1 MQAMINA
8 FSEIK
13 DPRIERTRQHNLV
26 DIITVALCA
35 TIAGAEGYNEIED
48 WGRAKYWWLRKFLS
62 LPNKIPSHDTFN
74 RVFSMLDPA
83 KFQVAFLS
91 WIESVNMLLDNR
103 IISIDGKTMRRSFDK
118 VNNKRALHLVSAWA
132 CEAQLSLGQIQVD
145 EKSNEI
151 TAIPPL
157 LEQLFLKGAI
167 VTLDAMGSQKDIAKQ
182 IVDKKADYV
191 LALKKNHGD
200 LYDDVDTYFK
210 SENEAQFVTT
220 KTIEKDHGRIEKRVY
235 RAMKNISWLMQK
247 NEWKN
252 LQTIAQVTSSRSTIL
267 GEETSARYYLTS
279 LSIDKFDL
287 ICKAIRSHWK
297 IENSLHWCL
306 DVIFS
311 EDQSRIRDRNAAQNV
326 AFLRKMAISILKKD
340 ISKNIS
346 LKRKRF
352 MAGIEES
359 YLPHLLSVRPI

>member
-1 MQAMINA
+1 MINA
-8 FSEIK
+8 FSEIE

-83 KFQVAFLS
+83 KFQAAFLS
-91 WIESVNMLLDNR
+91 WIESVNMLLDDR

-145 EKSNEI
+145 KKSNEI
-151 TAIPPL
+151 TAIPL
-157 LEQLFLKGAI
+157 LLDQLFLKGAI
-167 VTLDAMGSQKDIAKQ
+167 VTLDAMGSQKNIAKQ
-182 IVDKKADYV
+182 IIDKKADYV
-191 LALKKNHGD
+191 LALKKNHCD

-210 SENEAQFVTT
+210 NENEAQFVTT
-220 KTIEKDHGRIEKRVY
+220 KTIGKDHGRIEKRVY
-235 RAMKNISWLMQK
+235 RTMKNISWLMQK

-252 LQTIAQVTSSRSTIL
+252 LQTIAQVTSSRTTFL
-267 GEETSARYYLTS
+267 GEETSTRYYLTS

-311 EDQSRIRDRNAAQNV
+311 EDQSRIRDKNAAQNI

-340 ISKNIS
+340 KSKNIS

-352 MAGIEES
+352 MAGIEEG
-359 YLPHLLSVRPI
+359 YLSHLLSVRPA